1 MPVLTRCLLFVS
13 VLLFIAGCAKTTT
26 ATSDSDATAKKTD
39 LRQQDSQGLKHDAGE
54 PNATNPGANSAVPAP
69 SGDAN
74 LVEAR
79 TSLPARPA
87 WPRSMGEFTVASRDR
102 IPPFPRALKGYVSE
116 QGKDIAGKPYPMRG
130 RIHVEDVN
138 GWKGLRHF
146 PKTKNGCSF
155 GVYMLRWS
163 VSDPATRVYST
174 IDNPRWSTPNVA
186 TGAYGY
192 MYGTVC
198 DKPQFK
204 FAKATKPNWPG
215 LADVVYEVKFWEAT
229 P

>member
-26 ATSDSDATAKKTD
+26 ATSDSDVTAKKTE
-39 LRQQDSQGLKHDAGE
+39 LRQQDSQGLKHDPSDAAAG
-54 PNATNPGANSAVPAP
+54 
-69 SGDAN
+69 GDAK
-74 LVEAR
+74 LLEAK
-79 TSLPARPA
+79 TSLPGRPA
-87 WPRSMGEFTVASRDR
+87 WPRNMGEFSAVSRDG
-102 IPPFPRALKGYVSE
+102 IPLFPRTLKGYVSE
-116 QGKDIAGKPYPMRG
+116 PGKDIAGKPYPVRG
-130 RIHVEDVN
+130 RIHVADGSE
-138 GWKGLRHF
+138 WKGLRHF

-155 GVYMLRWS
+155 GVYMLRWR

-174 IDNPRWSTPNVA
+174 IDNPRWSNPNVA

-192 MYGTVC
+192 MYGSVC

-215 LADVVYEVKFWEAT
+215 LADVYYEVKFWEAT